1 MEAAATA
8 FQLRWGKSC
17 PARGGSLV
25 QRKLLRRIWHVGL
38 FSNWR
43 AKAAEQSA
51 TPPAATGQPTAPAPL
66 PPPSPSP
73 SAASPSR
80 QDRSPNDPDGILQP
94 SHWGE
99 NHAPSPTDDPAATA
113 ISFPKDSSHT
123 ALLADPLVGMVI
135 DERYRIVSLL
145 ARGGMATVY
154 TGYDTRLERPV
165 AIKVMH
171 PHLAQSADYVQRF
184 RREARAAARIIHPS
198 VVSVFD
204 QGIVGGSGYLVMELV
219 SGTNL
224 RHQLNAQG
232 AFTVA
237 YALEVAEAILR
248 ALIQAHRN
256 GVVHRDIKPENVLVP
271 DDGPVKVVDFGL
283 ARAASDVS
291 AASTGS
297 VLGTVAYLAPELVSD
312 SEPDG
317 RCDLYA
323 LGIMLYEMLTGH
335 TPFED
340 RSAIQIAWAHVHED
354 VPAPSRRQKWLP
366 SEIDDYVCS
375 LAARER
381 GSRPE
386 SAQEALDQL
395 IQMRAQLPEAIL
407 TQRAQV
413 EKVEPAEAFTAPV
426 HTHGQT
432 VALPIPTEARTAVKT
447 QGPGKKTRRRRLPLI
462 LTTVVLLVVATSVAF
477 GWWWTQ
483 YGPGAYLTVPDL
495 AGKPEAEA
503 IQTLR
508 ALELENTVNKDFS
521 DDVAT
526 GLVIRTEPGAG
537 KKVHKSG
544 TVSILISKGIKM
556 VEVPNLVASEKDAA
570 QKALQDSDL
579 QVGEVK
585 DAYSETIAK
594 GQVISQSLEAGTSIR
609 HGTTV
614 NLVISKGREPLKVP
628 EVVGLSSEQAH
639 ETLTEAGFAVQVTEE
654 FSDSAAKGTVISQ
667 DPKADET
674 RYRNDPIALV
684 VSKGPE
690 TVTVPNVV
698 RMSEADAVATLE
710 AAGLNVKI
718 TRIYVVFGN
727 VAMTVPAAGTEV
739 KVGSTVE
746 IRLV

>member
-1 MEAAATA
+1 MHT
-8 FQLRWGKSC
+8 
-17 PARGGSLV
+17 
-25 QRKLLRRIWHVGL
+25 IWHVGL

-43 AKAAEQSA
+43 DKAAEQSA
-51 TPPAATGQPTAPAPL
+51 EAPAQQ
-66 PPPSPSP
+66 
-73 SAASPSR
+73 AASSDQAVTTSHPTSTEDRPSGAR
-80 QDRSPNDPDGILQP
+80 ETSKTAETVDTGGI
-94 SHWGE
+94 E
-99 NHAPSPTDDPAATA
+99 EEAN
-113 ISFPKDSSHT
+113 T
-123 ALLADPLVGMVI
+123 ALLTDPLVGMVI

-165 AIKVMH
+165 AVKVMH

-224 RHQLNAQG
+224 RHQLNAEG
-232 AFTVA
+232 AFTVE
-237 YALEVAEAILR
+237 YALEVTEAILR

-271 DDGPVKVVDFGL
+271 EEGPVKVVDFGL

-335 TPFED
+335 TPYED

-354 VPAPSRRQKWLP
+354 VPAPSRLEKWLP

-375 LAARER
+375 LAAREP

-386 SAQEALDQL
+386 SAQEALEEL
-395 IQMRAQLPEAIL
+395 IQLRVQLPETIL
-407 TQRAQV
+407 TQRAKV
-413 EKVEPAEAFTAPV
+413 EKADPSEAFTAPV
-426 HTHGQT
+426 QTHGQT
-432 VALPIPTEARTAVKT
+432 VALPIPTGARTPVKA
-447 QGPGKKTRRRRLPLI
+447 QGAEKKTRRRRLPLI
-462 LTTVVLLVVATSVAF
+462 LTTVVLLLVVASVGF

-483 YGPGAYLTVPDL
+483 YGPGAYLKVPDL
-495 AGKPEAEA
+495 AGKTETEAV
-503 IQTLR
+503 QTLQ
-508 ALELENTVNKDFS
+508 ALELESTVNKDFS
-521 DDVAT
+521 DDVPT
-526 GLVIRTEPGAG
+526 GLVIKTEPGAG
-537 KKVHKSG
+537 MKVHKSAA
-544 TVSILISKGIKM
+544 VSILLSKGIKM
-556 VEVPNLVASEKDAA
+556 VEVPNLVASDKDAA
-570 QKALQDSDL
+570 LKALQDADL
-579 QVGEVK
+579 KAGEVK
-585 DAYSETIAK
+585 DEYSETIAK
-594 GQVISQSLEAGTSIR
+594 GQVISQSLEAGTTIR
-609 HGTTV
+609 HGTSV
-614 NLVISKGREPLKVP
+614 NLVVSKGREPLKVP
-628 EVVGLSSEQAH
+628 KVVGLTNEEAH
-639 ETLTEAGFAVQVTEE
+639 ALLTDAGFAVQVTEE
-654 FSDSAAKGTVISQ
+654 FSDDIAKGTVMSQ
-667 DPKADET
+667 DPKEAET

-690 TVTVPNVV
+690 VVAVPDVV

-718 TRIYVVFGN
+718 TRVYVVFGN

>member
-1 MEAAATA
+1 MHT
-8 FQLRWGKSC
+8 
-17 PARGGSLV
+17 
-25 QRKLLRRIWHVGL
+25 IWHVGL

-43 AKAAEQSA
+43 DKAAAQS
-51 TPPAATGQPTAPAPL
+51 TEAPAQQ
-66 PPPSPSP
+66 
-73 SAASPSR
+73 AASSDQAVTTSHPTSTEDRPSGAR
-80 QDRSPNDPDGILQP
+80 ETSKTAETVDTGGI
-94 SHWGE
+94 E
-99 NHAPSPTDDPAATA
+99 EEAN
-113 ISFPKDSSHT
+113 T
-123 ALLADPLVGMVI
+123 ALLTDPLVGMVI

-165 AIKVMH
+165 AVKVMH

-224 RHQLNAQG
+224 RHQLNAEG
-232 AFTVA
+232 AFTVE
-237 YALEVAEAILR
+237 YALEVTEAILR

-271 DDGPVKVVDFGL
+271 EEGPVKVVDFGL

-335 TPFED
+335 TPYED

-354 VPAPSRRQKWLP
+354 IPAPSRLEKWLP

-375 LAARER
+375 LAAREP

-386 SAQEALDQL
+386 SAQEALEEL
-395 IQMRAQLPEAIL
+395 IQLRVQLPETIL
-407 TQRAQV
+407 AQRAKV
-413 EKVEPAEAFTAPV
+413 EKADPSEAFTAPV

-432 VALPIPTEARTAVKT
+432 VALPIPTGARTPVKA
-447 QGPGKKTRRRRLPLI
+447 QGAEKKTRRRRLPLI
-462 LTTVVLLVVATSVAF
+462 LTTVVLLLVVASVGF

-495 AGKPEAEA
+495 TGKTETEAV
-503 IQTLR
+503 QTLQ
-508 ALELENTVNKDFS
+508 ALELESTVNKDFS
-521 DDVAT
+521 DDVPT
-526 GLVIRTEPGAG
+526 GLVIKTEPGTG
-537 KKVHKSG
+537 MKVHKSAA
-544 TVSILISKGIKM
+544 VSILLSKGIKM
-556 VEVPNLVASEKDAA
+556 VEVPNLVASDKDAA
-570 QKALQDSDL
+570 LKALQNADL
-579 QVGEVK
+579 KAGEVK
-585 DAYSETIAK
+585 DEYSETIAK
-594 GQVISQSLEAGTSIR
+594 GQVISQSLEAGTTIR
-609 HGTTV
+609 HGTSV
-614 NLVISKGREPLKVP
+614 NLVVSKGREPLKVP
-628 EVVGLSSEQAH
+628 KVVGLTNEEAH
-639 ETLTEAGFAVQVTEE
+639 ALLTDAGFAVQVTEE
-654 FSDSAAKGTVISQ
+654 FSDDIAKGTVMSQ
-667 DPKADET
+667 DPKEAET

-690 TVTVPNVV
+690 VVAVPDVV

-718 TRIYVVFGN
+718 TRVYVVFGN